1 MNVLLL
7 LDRLSDKA
15 SETNSDLCKSYENV
29 YTRINQSLSTLNIIE
44 RIEFHYSLFHHSC
57 QGKNNAAFSEFD
69 KANNLAFEAFDDSSV
84 DQNKLQN
91 LIDCHHWNGANTLL
105 KMQDF
110 DRGWK
115 YYEYGLR
122 APCSGPQRWQRS
134 LAKPFTSTQLQLW
147 RGESLKGKRLLLL
160 EEQGIGDAMMFISLV
175 PTLIKEALNVGLFL
189 SDRLLAI
196 YKRSFKS
203 EIESGLISVFSRDQ
217 YITEICC
224 LICMIFTADGI
235 RLSI

>member
-1 MNVLLL
+1 MISSEIPFNNKRYLSTLISCSQLLFDLGLYSWNVCFLKCFAKVKYSAGVLLNVLLL

-44 RIEFHYSLFHHSC
+44 RIEFHYSLFHHSLL

-69 KANNLAFEAFDDSSV
+69 KANNLAFEAFDDSLSIRISYRI
-84 DQNKLQN
+84 L
-91 LIDCHHWNGANTLL
+91 LIAIIGMANTLL

-160 EEQGIGDAMMFISLV
+160 EEQGLV
-175 PTLIKEALNVGLFL
+175 T
-189 SDRLLAI
+189 
-196 YKRSFKS
+196 
-203 EIESGLISVFSRDQ
+203 Q
-217 YITEICC
+217 
-224 LICMIFTADGI
+224 
-235 RLSI
+235 